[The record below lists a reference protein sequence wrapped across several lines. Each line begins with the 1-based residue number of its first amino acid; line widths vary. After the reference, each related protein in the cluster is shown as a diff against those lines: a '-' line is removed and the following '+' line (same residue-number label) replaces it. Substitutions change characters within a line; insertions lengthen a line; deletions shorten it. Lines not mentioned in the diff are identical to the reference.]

1 MAHHARWTMSQVTEL
16 FNKPFLELMFE
27 AQQVHRQHF
36 DPRHVQVSTLLS
48 IKTGACPED
57 CKYCPQSARY
67 KTGLESERL
76 MEVEQVLDSARKAK
90 NAGSTRFCMGA
101 AWKNPHDRDMPYL
114 EQMVKGVKAMGL
126 EACMTLGT
134 LNEEQAQRLSAAG
147 LDYYNHNL
155 DTSPEFYGNI
165 ITTRTYQERLDTLK
179 EELHYLET
187 TREKEVAE
195 LIKEARS
202 FGDLSENSEYDEAKT
217 EQGKLYSRIAE
228 ITDLIENAEVV
239 EKVEVAADVVTI
251 GSHVRVLDVD
261 EDAEE
266 EYTIVGSQEAN
277 PMEGCI
283 SDDSPF
289 GFALK
294 GHKVGETVTV
304 TAPVGELQFKIIAV
318 ENED

>member
-1 MAHHARWTMSQVTEL
+1 MAIDS
-16 FNKPFLELMFE
+16 
-27 AQQVHRQHF
+27 
-36 DPRHVQVSTLLS
+36 
-48 IKTGACPED
+48 
-57 CKYCPQSARY
+57 RY
-67 KTGLESERL
+67 KMS
-76 MEVEQVLDSARKAK
+76 
-90 NAGSTRFCMGA
+90 
-101 AWKNPHDRDMPYL
+101 
-114 EQMVKGVKAMGL
+114 
-126 EACMTLGT
+126 
-134 LNEEQAQRLSAAG
+134 
-147 LDYYNHNL
+147 
-155 DTSPEFYGNI
+155 
-165 ITTRTYQERLDTLK
+165 QERLDTLK

-251 GSHVRVLDVD
+251 GSRVRVLDV
-261 EDAEE
+261 EE

-304 TAPVGELQFKIIAV
+304 AAPVGELQFKIIAV